1 MKVRD
6 DRLAASQVARR
17 LGVSTARVAQL
28 RVEGKLTGMR
38 TALGYLYTEEAV
50 ARLERERAKKSSGR
64 QGDDQ
69 GASQAWER

>member
-28 RVEGKLTGMR
+28 RVEGKLRGVK
-38 TALGYLYTEEAV
+38 TALGFLYSEEAV
-50 ARLERERAKKSSGR
+50 ARLERARAK
-64 QGDDQ
+64 
-69 GASQAWER
+69 